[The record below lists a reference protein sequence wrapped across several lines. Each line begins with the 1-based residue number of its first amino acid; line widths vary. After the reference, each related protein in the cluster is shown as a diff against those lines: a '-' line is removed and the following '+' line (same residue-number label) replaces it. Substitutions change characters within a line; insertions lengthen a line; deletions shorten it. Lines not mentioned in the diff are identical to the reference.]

1 MVVDFSSS
9 SYQTQTGAEPVTS
22 DFTVVYHGKGYRTV
36 EGLVLATDGRQSFGS
51 LEHFGNQFLERF
63 LGIEYP
69 HKLLQKVTL
78 VDTPGI
84 IENRKQQERGYP
96 FNEVCEWFMDRSDL
110 IFVVFD
116 PTKLDVGTELESI
129 FKQLKGRESQIRII
143 LNKADSI
150 PPQELMRVYGAL
162 FWNLA
167 PLINVTEPPRV
178 YVGSFWDRPF
188 EQNTY
193 HNIFLAEERSLLLD
207 LNDVIVNQLHNKIAM
222 VRRRA
227 KAIRIHALLVDEYL
241 KKFTAN
247 RPYAIMGNGEDT
259 MRELVDNPEKFNIF
273 TTVLARSN
281 ISKYDLPKPETY
293 KHFFAINAIDSFQ
306 PLRKQCGYFSGCLLD
321 NIEAAITEH
330 LPQLLSA
337 VQNETQQGVC
347 TKKSGSCSSKKDK
360 EKEKYK
366 KPQS

>member
-1 MVVDFSSS
+1 M
-9 SYQTQTGAEPVTS
+9 TS
-22 DFTVVYHGKGYRTV
+22 DFTVVYHGKSYRTV

-51 LEHFGNQFLERF
+51 LEHYGNAFLERF
-63 LGIEYP
+63 VGIEYP
-69 HKLLQKVTL
+69 HKILHKVTL

-96 FNEVCEWFMDRSDL
+96 FNEVCEWFMDRADL

-116 PTKLDVGTELESI
+116 PTKLDVGTELESV

-143 LNKADSI
+143 LNKADGI
-150 PPQELMRVYGAL
+150 EPQELMRVYGAL

-188 EQNTY
+188 QDNTY
-193 HNIFLAEERSLLLD
+193 KELFLSEEKSLLLD

-241 KKFTAN
+241 KKYTVN
-247 RPYAIMGNGEDT
+247 RPYAIMGNAEDT
-259 MRELVDNPEKFNIF
+259 MRDLVDNPDKFHIF
-273 TTVLARSN
+273 KTVLARSN
-281 ISKYDLPKPETY
+281 ISKYDLPDPETY
-293 KHFFAINAIDSFQ
+293 KDFFAINAIDSFA
-306 PLRKQCGYFSGCLLD
+306 PLNKQCGFWSGCLLE
-321 NIEAAITEH
+321 NIESAISQQ
-330 LPQLLSA
+330 LPQLLTS
-337 VQNETQQGVC
+337 VQSQSQGTC
-347 TKKSGSCSSKKDK
+347 NKRGSCDENKDN
-360 EKEKYK
+360 KYT
-366 KPQS
+366 KPPKS